1 MSLWVNCGL
10 CTSFPMALLS
20 AFFFFIFYFVDVCQ
34 RLKHDRLAKEVFML
48 GEKVMLVV
56 LGLQMFRGLL
66 SLDDI
71 PPQVTTA
78 RQEIMM
84 NVRLLREG
92 NHAFFIDVAIRWK
105 SLLSELRAALIR
117 HGLGRNYLNTYS
129 NILNL
134 QATGDLQQPYDPH
147 VIDGMKNIHEAN
159 EMEFL
164 RKHAFWCL
172 KAVVEAPSA
181 ALIRAALEPDEMVLD
196 YVLLG
201 EYESSD
207 VEAEGVL
214 AMYLVVLGY
223 GQDPLSFCLDSKKCV
238 AAVSKWK
245 VALNKS
251 VAAMNASDSKL
262 EAELTDAS
270 IGVTT
275 TILPNSVVQ
284 QLKGEQ
290 VKHVYIAPDFM
301 LTSIPLELLKDE
313 EGEFVFNTCSV
324 SYITSSRELLR
335 EYVLNLVT
343 HWTNELTVASL
354 VDPTKSHKNPH
365 EPNDSNEGD
374 INRLERGRKSQDKDN
389 DSQKELESNISNI
402 NKVESVAYDTPG
414 KPQEKF
420 TISGKEDEWDSSKD
434 RKVSLANIIAI
445 GTDESPTEAS
455 KLAIQH
461 FNMHA
466 NPQTRQRRLV
476 KCSSTESNNTD
487 CVIVCDPNFDLADIT
502 FNDQGFIQ
510 KLMNLWKPSSTGRTV
525 HQLKNSRVEGN
536 NIEEILAWRP
546 ELNVQ
551 LISGDDATV
560 SAILRLKSPFLVHIS
575 SHGVSESKFSLCRG
589 NFWDDTKSAVVLA
602 GYNTYA
608 SRRYDEINLLAGSG
622 MLSALAMS
630 GLDLSETRLV
640 VLSMCLSGIGAA
652 TFQESVCS
660 LADAARAAGAQT
672 VVATFW
678 MVLDFDTAEFM
689 KHFYNRLCQTG
700 VRPSQALK
708 EAREEMMQDQRFA
721 HWFSWAPF
729 ACYGYDLPL
738 FPKQE

>member
-1 MSLWVNCGL
+1 
-10 CTSFPMALLS
+10 
-20 AFFFFIFYFVDVCQ
+20 
-34 RLKHDRLAKEVFML
+34 
-48 GEKVMLVV
+48 
-56 LGLQMFRGLL
+56 
-66 SLDDI
+66 
-71 PPQVTTA
+71 
-78 RQEIMM
+78 
-84 NVRLLREG
+84 
-92 NHAFFIDVAIRWK
+92 
-105 SLLSELRAALIR
+105 
-117 HGLGRNYLNTYS
+117 
-129 NILNL
+129 
-134 QATGDLQQPYDPH
+134 
-147 VIDGMKNIHEAN
+147 
-159 EMEFL
+159 MEFL

-343 HWTNELTVASL
+343 HWTNELTAASL
-354 VDPTKSHKNPH
+354 VDPTESHKNPH

-525 HQLKNSRVEGN
+525 LQLKNSRVEGN

-575 SHGVSESKFSLCRG
+575 SHGISESKFSLCRG

-660 LADAARAAGAQT
+660 LADAMGP
-672 VVATFW
+672 
-678 MVLDFDTAEFM
+678 
-689 KHFYNRLCQTG
+689 K
-700 VRPSQALK
+700 PS
-708 EAREEMMQDQRFA
+708 
-721 HWFSWAPF
+721 
-729 ACYGYDLPL
+729 
-738 FPKQE
+738 